1 MTWKIRVCEMEGLWL
16 LTIVHCLDELDGRS
30 ELHPPVLIFATEPI
44 AVKRIHILKEVIAVI
59 K

>member
-1 MTWKIRVCEMEGLWL
+1 MKGLWL

-30 ELHPPVLIFATEPI
+30 ELHPPVLIFTTEPI
-44 AVKRIHILKEVIAVI
+44 AVKRVDILKEVIAVI